1 MKRTG
6 LKYTPPSP
14 TLRVILGS
22 AVGSGGSAVGVKIV
36 QYYLKSFYIKSWLPT
51 MPRNGLKSFVV
62 VGGWVV
68 LETHFS
74 VQLKLSLSPS

>member
-1 MKRTG
+1 M
-6 LKYTPPSP
+6 
-14 TLRVILGS
+14 
-22 AVGSGGSAVGVKIV
+22 GVRIV
-36 QYYLKSFYIKSWLPT
+36 EFYLISLYIKSWLPT
-51 MPRNGLKSFVV
+51 MPRNGLKSLWWWVGGW